1 MNSPLE
7 KFVSEHRE
15 EFDAEEPGQQ
25 IWDKIQLGLDPGKKK
40 ATPVIRLN
48 RAWWSAA
55 AAVILILT
63 GGIWYAMSNHSSKT
77 PSDLA
82 SQTPPAGTQPSN
94 TQPSTETQS
103 AAGNQATTARSSIDT
118 ALKNSSTLP
127 ARRGNQGTEP
137 DRLAEVPRK
146 EDPAD
151 KAKEQESLVNEEMYH
166 YARLVELKHKQL
178 KSIEKDEPLLYR
190 QFASDVNKLDSTYH
204 LLEKQ
209 LPNNPNQEQLLEAML
224 QNLQLQMG
232 LLNHQ
237 LDIIKQINHSKKTAY
252 EKAYKTI

>member
-40 ATPVIRLN
+40 AAPVIRLN
-48 RAWWSAA
+48 RAAWWSAA

-63 GGIWYAMSNHSSKT
+63 GGIWYSMSNHSSKT
-77 PSDLA
+77 QTA
-82 SQTPPAGTQPSN
+82 VAAQTPPAGTLPSN
-94 TQPSTETQS
+94 ARTST
-103 AAGNQATTARSSIDT
+103 GNQTAVSQ
-118 ALKNSSTLP
+118 SSTDIAKSAPVLAQTAP
-127 ARRGNQGTEP
+127 NGKINGAQS

-146 EDPAD
+146 ATPSD
-151 KAKEQESLVNEEMYH
+151 KENEAEALVNEEMYH

-237 LDIIKQINHSKKTAY
+237 LNIIKQINHSKKTAY